1 MLNIENLDL
10 GSSFAIEIPMSDID
24 NYEIFIK
31 LLQKNQTS

>member
-10 GSSFAIEIPMSDID
+10 GSSSAIEIPMSDID
-24 NYEIFIK
+24 KYEIFIK